1 MSLALSGLNQ
11 SEVQKRREQF
21 GPNEISA
28 RRPNLILDFLK
39 RLTGLS
45 SMVIEASIIIM
56 LLIKHNLEA
65 AVMGFLLL
73 FNAALGF
80 IQEFRASRALEL
92 LMKRITVTVK
102 VLRESTWQQLPSAE
116 LVPDDIIK
124 VAAGDI
130 VPADALI
137 LEGSVSVDES
147 PLTGESLPRERK
159 ANEKIFSGSLVTRGQ
174 AICQVIATGR
184 QTFYGRTAELIEKT
198 HPRLIIENMTM
209 GVTRGLLLI
218 DSIFIVAVL
227 IKFDLNHLPL
237 SSALPVILTLLIAS
251 IPVAL
256 PAMTILSLSLGSLEL
271 ARKGVLV
278 RKLDGIENSAMMDI
292 LCLDKTGTIT
302 ENRIKIS
309 NVICLSERYN
319 QEQVIALARAASD
332 QVSLD
337 PIDSAIVEYGKQL
350 EVENM
355 QILNFRPFD
364 PETKLASAEVN
375 YQGQKIQVIKGAP
388 QVILAQLPFSAHK
401 TEIESH
407 LSQLAS
413 AGQRTLAIAI
423 KSEQTCLEVIGLI
436 SFFDYPRKDSKDF
449 IARIKNLGISV
460 KMITGDN
467 QLIAGQVAKT
477 VGLGEKVAVWKS
489 NGQTEAKILE
499 EVEVFAEALPEDK
512 FAIVN
517 YYQSK
522 GHIVG
527 MSGDG
532 VNDAPALRKADLGMA
547 VNNSLD
553 IAKEAAKIILTSP
566 GLSNIVDLIQTGR
579 KIYRRII
586 LWIINKVVKTFQ
598 IVFFVSA
605 ATLILGKP
613 VITPVAMILML
624 FLFDFV
630 TISIATD
637 NLEGSEQPEKWSL
650 EKLITLA
657 LIFGCL
663 KILELFLAL
672 YLMIKFWPLKF
683 EQVQSLMFYLL
694 LVSGILNILNFRERK
709 MFFQSRPG
717 RPVLIFIIL
726 DLIIATMLVISGIF
740 VARVSL
746 SYVLPVLAYAFL
758 VTLFFT
764 DLIKILLYNWKGGK
778 IFNW

>member
-1 MSLALSGLNQ
+1 MDPKISGLNQ

-21 GPNEISA
+21 GRNEITGQKT
-28 RRPNLILDFLK
+28 NLVLDFLK

-45 SMVIEASIIIM
+45 AVVIEASLIIM
-56 LLIKHNLEA
+56 IFIKHYLEA
-65 AVMGFLLL
+65 AVMAFLLL

-80 IQEFRASRALEL
+80 FQEFRASRALEL

-102 VLRESTWQQLPSAE
+102 VLRENAWQQLSSVE
-116 LVPDDIIK
+116 LVPDDLIK
-124 VAAGDI
+124 VVAGDI

-137 LEGSVSVDES
+137 LEGGVSVDES
-147 PLTGESLPRERK
+147 PLTGESIPAEK
-159 ANEKIFSGSLVTRGQ
+159 KENEKIYSGSLITRGQ
-174 AICQVIATGR
+174 AICQVVATGPR
-184 QTFYGRTAELIEKT
+184 TYYGRTAELIEKAR
-198 HPRLIIENMTM
+198 PRLIIEKITM
-209 GVTRGLLLI
+209 SVTRGLLLV
-218 DSIFIVAVL
+218 DSFFIVAVL
-227 IKFDLNHLPL
+227 IKFDLERLPFQ
-237 SSALPVILTLLIAS
+237 SALPVILTLLIAS

-309 NVICLSERYN
+309 EVICLADGYTEK
-319 QEQVIALARAASD
+319 QVVALARAASD
-332 QVSLD
+332 QVTLD
-337 PIDSAIVEYGKQL
+337 PIDSAILEYGKQL
-350 EVENM
+350 GAENIN
-355 QILNFRPFD
+355 ILNFKPFD
-364 PETKLASAEVN
+364 PETKLAGAEIE
-375 YQGQKIQVIKGAP
+375 YQGQRIEVIKGAP
-388 QVILAQLPFSAHK
+388 QVVLAQLPSSAK
-401 TEIESH
+401 KSEIESQ
-407 LSQLAS
+407 LSRLAS
-413 AGQRTLAIAI
+413 SGQRTLIVAI
-423 KSEQTCLEVIGLI
+423 KKEDRSLEAIGLL

-467 QLIAGQVAKT
+467 QLIAKEVAAA
-477 VGLGEKVAVWKS
+477 VGLGEKVAVWKNDREPTS
-489 NGQTEAKILE
+489 AVPE
-499 EVEVFAEALPEDK
+499 ELEVFAEVLPEDK
-512 FAIVN
+512 FSLVN
-517 YYQSK
+517 FYQSK
-522 GHIVG
+522 GHTVG
-527 MSGDG
+527 MTGDG
-532 VNDAPALRKADLGMA
+532 VNDAPALRKADLGIA
-547 VNNSLD
+547 VSNSLD
-553 IAKEAAKIILTSP
+553 IAKEAAKVILTSP

-637 NLEGSEQPEKWSL
+637 NLEGGERPEKWSL
-650 EKLITLA
+650 EKLITVA

-663 KILELFLAL
+663 KILELFLAM
-672 YLMIKFWPLKF
+672 YLIIKFWPLRF

-709 MFFQSRPG
+709 MFFHSLPSW
-717 RPVLIFIIL
+717 PLMIFIVA
-726 DLIIATMLVISGIF
+726 DLIIATVVVAGGIF
-740 VARVSL
+740 VVRVPL
-746 SYVLPVLAYAFL
+746 SYVFLVLAYAL
-758 VTLFFT
+758 VVTLFFT
-764 DLIKILLYNWKGGK
+764 DLIKILLYKWKGGK
-778 IFNW
+778 AFNF